1 MIRPNEVTIYD
12 LTGSDARFVRQH
24 GWYGILGTD
33 RTINFGEPVY
43 FGSLVL
49 EVRRNQQWELLID
62 WNSNVETVDSADL
75 MPVYRYLYQESS
87 HQELPTDT
95 SHQLCD
101 AIRLPTA
108 YISEQQLEEL
118 PIRATYQAFFLDPV
132 ARVRANLGPVYTPGL
147 MREVIERLDH
157 LQNVIN
163 GFAVDSEGV
172 HLIHGSLPLDLTGQA
187 DKNYIKNEPYYVDT
201 RLGATVIIPRY
212 GKFYGYDVRLVY
224 QGETLQEQVDYE
236 LTGLDTARTK
246 ISEPASGVYTF
257 IRVKRAMRTTEED
270 PLLLSY
276 HAFGGTVT
284 NRMYDDMALELSWL
298 HSRLAF
304 MLTQDNLIDQPAI
317 VDLRQRLEGVERQL
331 QLTRTQT
338 YNFTNPFTNRH
349 RWKTIAKYDLS
360 CILPDQNWPLQQA
373 VARFRLSYNFL
384 TADSTDNLVQQE
396 FSVSFSRCAETDG
409 LKFTTKLLASSAPS
423 MADDGLTYF
432 DKRITTKLR
441 LVWQSRVDSP
451 TNILN
456 GPFLQVAIIPCE
468 EIYQQYVNQTFSTE
482 LQVEV
487 LTTSFVNDVWSLLP
501 ANTTMDNNSSCTVI
515 PGSEVYS
522 LTSAAVHALYRTLNP
537 GEAVCF
543 YGALPLQAVPE
554 LPETVADTRTIGDD
568 SYAYYL
574 WLTPSVGTSE
584 RPLAMQLN
592 LSQICGATITVFDR
606 YLLRYH
612 TASTDQLQRSARML
626 RGELLFD
633 ELDLCRVHWSYDQ
646 GAEPTSDDPANA
658 EVRDKGLCLKFD
670 LGTASK
676 LQNRF
681 ILHKFALL
689 LR

>member
-101 AIRLPTA
+101 AIRLPAA

-338 YNFTNPFTNRH
+338 YNFTNQFSNRH

-360 CILPDQNWPLQQA
+360 RILPDRNWPLQQA

-409 LKFTTKLLASSAPS
+409 LKFTTKLLASSAPNIT
-423 MADDGLTYF
+423 DDGLTYF

-441 LVWQSRVDSP
+441 LVWQSREDSP
-451 TNILN
+451 TDIIN

-468 EIYQQYVNQTFSTE
+468 EIYRQYIDQTFSTE

-487 LTTSFVNDVWSLLP
+487 LTTSFANDVWSLLP
-501 ANTTMDNNSSCTVI
+501 ANTVMDDNEYCTVI
-515 PGSEVYS
+515 PGTEVYNVHG
-522 LTSAAVHALYRTLNP
+522 AVHALYRTLNS
-537 GEAVCF
+537 GEAVFF

-568 SYAYYL
+568 SYTYYL
-574 WLTPSVGTSE
+574 QLTPSVGTSE

-592 LSQICGATITVFDR
+592 LPQICGATITVFDR
-606 YLLRYH
+606 YLSRYH
-612 TASTDQLQRSARML
+612 TTSTDQLQRGHYKL

-633 ELDLCRVHWSYDQ
+633 ELDLCRVHWSYNLPIQ
-646 GAEPTSDDPANA
+646 PTNYNPSHAESR
-658 EVRDKGLCLKFD
+658 EHGLCLKFD

>member
-87 HQELPTDT
+87 HQELPTDI

-101 AIRLPTA
+101 AIRLPAA

-187 DKNYIKNEPYYVDT
+187 DKNYIRNEPYYVDT

-257 IRVKRAMRTTEED
+257 IRVKRSMRTTEED

-360 CILPDQNWPLQQA
+360 RILPDQNWPLQQA

-423 MADDGLTYF
+423 MEDDGLTYF

-451 TNILN
+451 TDILN

-468 EIYQQYVNQTFSTE
+468 EIYQQYVDQTFSTE

-501 ANTTMDNNSSCTVI
+501 ANTTMDSNSSCTVI

-537 GEAVCF
+537 GEAICF

-554 LPETVADTRTIGDD
+554 LPETVTDTRTIGDD

-574 WLTPSVGTSE
+574 WLTPRVGTSE

-612 TASTDQLQRSARML
+612 TASTDQLQRSARVL